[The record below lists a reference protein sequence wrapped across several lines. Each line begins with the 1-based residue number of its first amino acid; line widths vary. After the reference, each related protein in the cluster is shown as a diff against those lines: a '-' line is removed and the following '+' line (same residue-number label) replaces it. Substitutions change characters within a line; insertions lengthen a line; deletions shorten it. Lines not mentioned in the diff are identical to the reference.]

1 MIATLASIDTS
12 QDVLLER
19 DGDIAIVTLNRAAAM
34 NAVNDALRIGLVR
47 ACEEASASAEIKAVL
62 IRAEGERAFCVGAD
76 IKEERPPLSPTEAR
90 VPPADRDYTNALA
103 ALRKPV
109 VCAIHGFCLGAGLEI
124 ALACDIRIA
133 SADAT
138 FGLPEVNLGLIP
150 GAGGTQRLTRL
161 IGAGRA
167 LDLMLSGERIDAAKA
182 LDYGVVTRLVDTRE
196 ALDDAARA
204 LTRRLSAKA
213 PVAVAYLKEA
223 VSAGMDGS
231 LSAGLARERD
241 LFTMLLTTED
251 KKEAADAF
259 KMKRAPVFRGR

>member
-1 MIATLASIDTS
+1 MTGDTS
-12 QDVLLER
+12 PDVRLER
-19 DGDIAIVTLNRAAAM
+19 DGDIAIVTLARSSAM

-47 ACEEASASAEIKAVL
+47 ACEQASASSGIKAVL
-62 IRAEGERAFCVGAD
+62 VRADGDRAFCVGAD

-90 VPPADRDYTNALA
+90 MPPADRDYTHALA
-103 ALRKPV
+103 AMRKPV

-161 IGAGRA
+161 IGGGRA
-167 LDLMLSGERIDAAKA
+167 LDMMLSGERIDAAKA
-182 LDYGVVTRLVDTRE
+182 LEYGLVTRLVPSRAE
-196 ALDDAARA
+196 LDAAARA
-204 LTRRLSAKA
+204 LTHVLAAKA

-223 VSAGMDGS
+223 VAAGMDGS
-231 LSAGLARERD
+231 LRAGLARERD
-241 LFTMLLTTED
+241 LFTMLLTTDD
-251 KKEAADAF
+251 KKEAAEAF
-259 KMKRAPVFRGR
+259 KAKRPPVFHGR